1 MDALVAE
8 LERLE
13 AIVAG
18 WSPADAAVARAYR
31 AAVEDLNGE
40 AFRRFI
46 IALRAEP
53 GTFSAMRAAV
63 RDELVYAILRRY
75 GLIEPS
81 PQEASAPVP
90 LPRPLAPAQND
101 AWLPAGTL
109 REIPEDGI
117 RATTI
122 GGEPVL
128 LWRSGA
134 ALSCVQ
140 NACAHQGFPLDGGI
154 VADGTIVCPRDGFA
168 YDLASGDCLT
178 APGVALRVHGVRVA
192 GDDVLVRLAR

>member
-40 AFRRFI
+40 ALRRFI
-46 IALRAEP
+46 I
-53 GTFSAMRAAV
+53 AMRAAV

-75 GLIEPS
+75 GLIKPS